1 MYRCESW
8 TIKKA
13 ERQRFRTVVLEK
25 TPKRP
30 LESKEMKPVNP
41 NGNQAW
47 IFIGRI
53 DAEAPMLWP
62 PDWCKDPT
70 HWKRHWW
77 LGKTE
82 GRRKGGQQS
91 RRWLDGIINSMHM
104 SLSRIL
110 EMVNDR
116 ESWRAA
122 VLAKNQTWLNLWK
135 TAILLELLKLVDS
148 PV

>member
-62 PDWCKDPT
+62 PD
-70 HWKRHWW
+70 
-77 LGKTE
+77 
-82 GRRKGGQQS
+82 
-91 RRWLDGIINSMHM
+91 
-104 SLSRIL
+104 
-110 EMVNDR
+110 
-116 ESWRAA
+116 
-122 VLAKNQTWLNLWK
+122 
-135 TAILLELLKLVDS
+135 
-148 PV
+148 